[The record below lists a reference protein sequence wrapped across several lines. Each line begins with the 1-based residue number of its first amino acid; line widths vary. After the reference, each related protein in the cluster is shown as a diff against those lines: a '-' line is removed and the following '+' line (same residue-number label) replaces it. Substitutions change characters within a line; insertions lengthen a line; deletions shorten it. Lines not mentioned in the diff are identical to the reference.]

1 MVDIPDV
8 APRRRHALQRAYAMV
23 ILAMSHP
30 IAQFAETAAHALD
43 RVNAAIGR
51 TAAWCCLYIVLAE
64 FALVVM
70 RYALGIG
77 SIRLQESVMYAHA
90 AVFMLAAAWVL
101 QSDGHVRVDI
111 FYGSARP
118 RAKAAIDLL
127 GTLIFLAPFAVA
139 ILLLSIPYAA
149 RSWKLLE
156 HSPEASGLPFVY
168 LLKTLIPLFALLL
181 GLQGIAQAIRAALVL
196 GGRR

>member
-1 MVDIPDV
+1 
-8 APRRRHALQRAYAMV
+8 
-23 ILAMSHP
+23 MSHP

-51 TAAWCCLYIVLAE
+51 TAAWGCLYIVLAE

-111 FYGSARP
+111 FYAQARP
-118 RAKAAIDLL
+118 RVKAAVDLL

-156 HSPEASGLPFVY
+156 RSPEASGLPFVY

-181 GLQGIAQAIRAALVL
+181 GLQGIAQAIRAALVF

>member
-1 MVDIPDV
+1 MT
-8 APRRRHALQRAYAMV
+8 
-23 ILAMSHP
+23 HP
-30 IAQFAETAAHALD
+30 LTQFAEKTANLID

-51 TAAWCCLYIVLAE
+51 AAAWCCLYVVVAE

-70 RYALGIG
+70 RYAFGIG
-77 SIRLQESVMYAHA
+77 SIRIQESVIYAHA
-90 AVFMLAAAWVL
+90 ALFMLAVAWVM
-101 QSDGHVRVDI
+101 QGDGHVRVDI
-111 FYGSARP
+111 FYADARP
-118 RAKAAIDLL
+118 RAKAAIDFL
-127 GTLIFLAPFAVA
+127 GAVVFLAPFAVA
-139 ILLLSIPYAA
+139 LMMLSVPYAV
-149 RSWKLLE
+149 RSWRLLE

>member
-1 MVDIPDV
+1 MVDIPDA
-8 APRRRHALQRAYAMV
+8 APRRRHAPQQAYAMV
-23 ILAMSHP
+23 ILAMSRP
-30 IAQFAETAAHALD
+30 IAQFAETTASTLD

-51 TAAWCCLYIVLAE
+51 MAAWCCLYVVIAE

-77 SIRLQESVMYAHA
+77 SIRLTESVMYAHA
-90 AVFMLAAAWVL
+90 ALFMLGAAWVL
-101 QSDGHVRVDI
+101 QTGGHVRVDI
-111 FYGSARP
+111 FYADARP

-139 ILLLSIPYAA
+139 ILLLSTPYAA

-181 GLQGIAQAIRAALVL
+181 CLQGIAQAIRAALIL

>member
-1 MVDIPDV
+1 
-8 APRRRHALQRAYAMV
+8 MV
-23 ILAMSHP
+23 ILAMTHP
-30 IAQFAETAAHALD
+30 LTQFAEKAANLID

-51 TAAWCCLYIVLAE
+51 AAAWCCLYIVIAE

-70 RYALGIG
+70 RYVFGIG

-90 AVFMLAAAWVL
+90 ALFMLAAAWVL

-111 FYGSARP
+111 FYADARP
-118 RAKAAIDLL
+118 RTKAVIDLL
-127 GTLIFLAPFAVA
+127 GAVIFLAPFAA
-139 ILLLSIPYAA
+139 ALTMLSVPYVA
-149 RSWKLLE
+149 RSWRLLE
-156 HSPEASGLPFVY
+156 RSPEASGLPFVY

-181 GLQGIAQAIRAALVL
+181 GLQGIAQAVRAALVL